1 MADETIKDIKALLLD
16 VLSTNEEIRNK
27 VSIISD
33 KNVLSEIESLCNKQN
48 TRVMKISGMLE
59 QTKTEEKVVENSQV
73 QEVQVAD
80 VKEQKS
86 SEEIV
91 PAQQE
96 QVSEETNPN
105 VNVDNDVIVTPPSVS
120 QEENNETVDSETVD
134 NSTPELVPVE
144 NKEIVTP
151 DVAPQ
156 DENKTIPEVV
166 AKEEIPV
173 PEIPEVAT
181 TTQEVSDVSEEVSIP
196 TVSEVSA
203 ASDTSDLLMT
213 YVNTGKGEDRAL
225 LTSQH
230 QITNLRASKKNQQ
243 ALFDS
248 ISSNQTIESAS
259 ETSVE
264 EATDT
269 KLENDLVGD
278 TQSEIEKKL
287 AEAERLYKEG
297 NTAEAEKIYNEISEL
312 NSKLTEQASTEQ
324 TIDEPKMVA

>member
-80 VKEQKS
+80 VIEQKS

-105 VNVDNDVIVTPPSVS
+105 VNVDNNVIITPPSVP
-120 QEENNETVDSETVD
+120 QAENNETVDSETVD

-156 DENKTIPEVV
+156 DENKTIPEV
-166 AKEEIPV
+166 AANEDIPV

-181 TTQEVSDVSEEVSIP
+181 TTQEVSDVSEEVSMP

-203 ASDTSDLLMT
+203 TSDLLMT

-259 ETSVE
+259 ETNVE
-264 EATDT
+264 EVADT
-269 KLENDLVGD
+269 SLENNIGEDL
-278 TQSEIEKKL
+278 QSEIEKKL
-287 AEAERLYKEG
+287 VEAQRLYKEG
-297 NTAEAEKIYNEISEL
+297 NTAAAEKIYNEISEL